1 MYKELQTKT
10 GAEIFILDKEGP
22 PPGHDEMQR
31 IVVLLGAETQVS
43 HATFEIKTVIENTMS
58 SGHPGGGGRRS
69 GAWTHVGK
77 TYGTWD
83 FSGVGMGPAPMF
95 DVTKMSTDSYA
106 GAGPAPRGVK
116 RHADYQ

>member
-43 HATFEIKTVIENTMS
+43 HATFEIKTVIENMS
-58 SGHPGGGGRRS
+58 AENASPPYLEVSSSFTSNSSCLEPSMPDAATVSAEEPCRKARR
-69 GAWTHVGK
+69 
-77 TYGTWD
+77 
-83 FSGVGMGPAPMF
+83 
-95 DVTKMSTDSYA
+95 
-106 GAGPAPRGVK
+106 
-116 RHADYQ
+116 